1 MHETNAALHEAAY
14 VIRMFEVQRQ
24 KIPANALACIAMFLI
39 GAPLGTL
46 IRRGGLGVPFL
57 VSIFFFIIY
66 TLLGMQGEDLA
77 LQALV
82 SIAAGV
88 WTANIVLLL
97 IGLHFLY
104 IAQHD
109 GRLFEGDTY
118 RLDWRRFFNRG
129 MAAMRRTV

>member
-1 MHETNAALHEAAY
+1 
-14 VIRMFEVQRQ
+14 
-24 KIPANALACIAMFLI
+24 
-39 GAPLGTL
+39 
-46 IRRGGLGVPFL
+46 
-57 VSIFFFIIY
+57 
-66 TLLGMQGEDLA
+66 MQGEDLA

-118 RLDWRRFFNRG
+118 RLDWRRFFARG
-129 MAAMRRTV
+129 VAAVRRTV